1 MSYAIGIDLGT
12 TYSCVGVWQNDR
24 VEIIANEHGNRTTP
38 SYVAFT
44 ESDRL
49 IGDGAKNQAAQNPKN
64 TVFDAKR
71 LIGRKIDDSVVQK
84 DMQHWPFSVTADAS
98 GKTQIGVEFK
108 GEQKKYLPEEISAMV
123 LIKMKQT
130 AEAYLGSDIKDA
142 VITVPAYFNDS
153 QRQATKDAGIIAG
166 LNVLRIINEPTAAA
180 LAYGLDKKK
189 SGEQNVIIFDCGGG
203 THDVS
208 LITIDDGVF
217 EVKATAGD
225 THLGGEDFDSAMVE
239 WCIQEFEKKNK
250 GVTVK
255 GNDRALRRLRTAC
268 ERAKRSLSTST
279 QSTVEVDA
287 LANGIDFNVVFT
299 RAKFESL
306 CDSIFRRTIAPLE
319 QVLNDAK
326 MSKGDIHEVVMV
338 GGSTRVPK
346 IRELV
351 SNFFNG
357 KKLNDS
363 VHPDEAVAYGAAIQ
377 AHILT
382 AGKNSNDRTSDLI
395 LLDVAPLSLGLE
407 TAGGVMTALIK
418 RNTTVP
424 CKKTQ
429 TFSTYA
435 DNQPGVQIQ
444 VFEGERQF
452 TRDCNRL
459 GEFKLEGIP
468 PMPRGVPQIEV
479 SFDVDA
485 NGILNVS
492 AMEKSTSK
500 SNKITITN
508 DKGRLSKEDIDRLVE
523 EAEKNAAS
531 DKAAMERVDAKNS
544 LETYLYNTR
553 NTVREDKVKET
564 LGADTIKEVE
574 EWVSEGITW
583 LEAHPDE
590 QKEAYDEKQKAYE
603 EKIRPVMMKL
613 YADAGSPGQEGV
625 NMGAGVNASA
635 GVKVPGG
642 PAVEEVD

>member
-1 MSYAIGIDLGT
+1 M
-12 TYSCVGVWQNDR
+12 
-24 VEIIANEHGNRTTP
+24 
-38 SYVAFT
+38 
-44 ESDRL
+44 
-49 IGDGAKNQAAQNPKN
+49 
-64 TVFDAKR
+64 
-71 LIGRKIDDSVVQK
+71 
-84 DMQHWPFSVTADAS
+84 
-98 GKTQIGVEFK
+98 
-108 GEQKKYLPEEISAMV
+108 
-123 LIKMKQT
+123 
-130 AEAYLGSDIKDA
+130 
-142 VITVPAYFNDS
+142 
-153 QRQATKDAGIIAG
+153 
-166 LNVLRIINEPTAAA
+166 
-180 LAYGLDKKK
+180 
-189 SGEQNVIIFDCGGG
+189 G

-225 THLGGEDFDSAMVE
+225 THLGGEDFDSAMVD

-306 CDSIFRRTIAPLE
+306 CDPIFRRTIAPLE

-382 AGKNSNDRTSDLI
+382 AGKNTTDRTSDLI

-485 NGILNVS
+485 NGILNVGAS
-492 AMEKSTSK
+492 EKSTGK
-500 SNKITITN
+500 SQKITITN

-531 DKAAMERVDAKNS
+531 DKAAMERVDAKNG

-574 EWVSEGITW
+574 AWVSEGISW

-590 QKEAYDEKQKAYE
+590 EKEAYDEKQKAYE

-613 YADAGSPGQEGV
+613 YADAGSPGQEGPTAGPGV
-625 NMGAGVNASA
+625 NVSPGVNA
-635 GVKVPGG
+635 GPG
-642 PAVEEVD
+642 VEEVD

>member
-1 MSYAIGIDLGT
+1 MTNYAIGIDLGT

-44 ESDRL
+44 DTDRL
-49 IGDGAKNQAAQNPKN
+49 IGDAAKNQAAQNPKN
-64 TVFDAKR
+64 TIFDAKR
-71 LIGRKIDDSVVQK
+71 LIGRRIDDQVVQN
-84 DMQHWPFSVTADAS
+84 DIAHWPFSVTS
-98 GKTQIGVEFK
+98 GSTGKTQINVEFK
-108 GEQKKYLPEEISAMV
+108 GEQKTFLPEEISAMV
-123 LIKMKQT
+123 LTKMKQT
-130 AEAYLGSDIKDA
+130 AEAYLGGTVKDA

-189 SGEQNVIIFDCGGG
+189 SGEQNVVIFDCGGG

-208 LITIDDGVF
+208 LISIDDGVF
-217 EVKATAGD
+217 EVKATSGD
-225 THLGGEDFDSAMVE
+225 GHLGGEDFDTKMTE
-239 WCIQEFEKKNK
+239 WCIQEFERKNK
-250 GVTVK
+250 GVQVK
-255 GNDRALRRLRTAC
+255 GNERAMRRLRTAC
-268 ERAKRSLSTST
+268 ERAKRSLSSST
-279 QSTVEVDA
+279 QATIEVDG
-287 LANGIDFNVVFT
+287 LAGGIDLNLSMT

-306 CDSIFRRTIAPLE
+306 CDSEFRRTIAPLE
-319 QVLNDAK
+319 QVLRDSN
-326 MSKGDIHEVVMV
+326 MSKMDIHEVIMV
-338 GGSTRVPK
+338 GGSTRIPK

-363 VHPDEAVAYGAAIQ
+363 VHPDEAVAYGAAVQ

-382 AGKNSNDRTSDLI
+382 AGQNSTDRTSDLI

-407 TAGGVMTALIK
+407 TAGGVMTPLIK

-424 CKKTQ
+424 CKKSQ

-435 DNQPGVQIQ
+435 DNQPGVLIQ
-444 VFEGERQF
+444 VYEGERQF

-492 AMEKSTSK
+492 AAEKSTGK
-500 SNKITITN
+500 SQKITITN
-508 DKGRLSKEDIDRLVE
+508 DKGRLSREEIDRLVE
-523 EAEKNAAS
+523 EAEKHAAE
-531 DKAAMERVDAKNS
+531 DKVRMERVEAKNQ
-544 LETYLYNTR
+544 LEAYLYNTR
-553 NTVREDKVKET
+553 NAVREDKVKET
-564 LGADTIKEVE
+564 LGADTVKDVE
-574 EWVSEGITW
+574 GWVQEGIDW
-583 LEAHPDE
+583 LDAHQDE
-590 QKEAYDEKQKAYE
+590 QKEEYDTKKKEYE
-603 EKIRPVMMKL
+603 DKIRPIMSKL
-613 YADAGSPGQEGV
+613 YENAGSPGAPPMAPE
-625 NMGAGVNASA
+625 VNANPSS
-635 GVKVPGG
+635 GPKVD
-642 PAVEEVD
+642 EVD

>member
-12 TYSCVGVWQNDR
+12 TYSCVGVWQGDR

-44 ESDRL
+44 DSERL
-49 IGDGAKNQAAQNPKN
+49 IGDSAKNQASANPRN

-71 LIGRKIDDSVVQK
+71 LIGRKFDDPVVQR
-84 DMQHWPFSVTADAS
+84 DMSHWPF
-98 GKTQIGVEFK
+98 GVVAGSDGRTRVEVDFK
-108 GEQKKYLPEEISAMV
+108 GERKSYLPEEISAMV
-123 LIKMKQT
+123 LTKMKQT
-130 AEAYLGSDIKDA
+130 AEAYLGCEVKDA
-142 VITVPAYFNDS
+142 VVTVPAYFNDS

-180 LAYGLDKKK
+180 LAYGLDKKHQ
-189 SGEQNVIIFDCGGG
+189 GEQNIVVFDCGGG

-208 LITIDDGVF
+208 LITIEDGVF
-217 EVKATAGD
+217 EVKATGGD
-225 THLGGEDFDSAMVE
+225 THLGGEDFDNSMVD
-239 WCIQEFEKKNK
+239 WCVQEFERKNK
-250 GVTVK
+250 GTSVK
-255 GNDRALRRLRTAC
+255 ENVRALRRLRTAC
-268 ERAKRSLSTST
+268 ERAKRSLSSST
-279 QSTVEVDA
+279 QATIEVDA
-287 LANGIDFNVVFT
+287 LVDGIDFNVVMT

-306 CDSIFRRTIAPLE
+306 CESAFRRTIAPLE
-319 QVLNDAK
+319 QVLRDANMAK
-326 MSKGDIHEVVMV
+326 SDIHEIVMV
-338 GGSTRVPK
+338 GGSTRIPK

-382 AGKNSNDRTSDLI
+382 NGKNSNDRTSDLI

-407 TAGGVMTALIK
+407 TAGGVMTPLIK
-418 RNTTVP
+418 RNTTIP
-424 CKKTQ
+424 CKKSQ

-435 DNQPGVQIQ
+435 DNQPGVLIQ
-444 VFEGERQF
+444 VYEGERQF

-492 AMEKSTSK
+492 AVEKSTGK
-500 SNKITITN
+500 SQKITIKN
-508 DKGRLSKEDIDRLVE
+508 DKGRLSKEEIDRLVE
-523 EAEKNAAS
+523 EAEKHAAE
-531 DKAAMERVDAKNS
+531 DKKRMERVEAKNQ

-553 NTVREDKVKET
+553 NSVREDKVKEA
-564 LGADTIKEVE
+564 LGADTVKEVE
-574 EWVSEGITW
+574 TWVQEGIDW
-583 LEAHPDE
+583 LESHTDE
-590 QKEAYDEKQKAYE
+590 SKEAYEEKQKSYE
-603 EKIRPVMMKL
+603 DKIRPVMMKL
-613 YADAGSPGQEGV
+613 YQDSGMGQ
-625 NMGAGVNASA
+625 S
-635 GVKVPGG
+635 VPPSEAPSSGKG
-642 PAVEEVD
+642 PSVEEVD